1 MGTLAWTGVSRERT
15 MALREVGVR
24 KRLTAGVAALA
35 LAAAFGAAHAE
46 PEAGAVR
53 MSQVG
58 FETQGPKTAT
68 VEDRATRP
76 LPWRVVDP
84 AGATVAQGTSKV
96 FGQDAASG
104 QVVHTV
110 DFQSL
115 QTDGDGYRLI
125 VGSHESRPFAIQQ
138 HPHARLKYDALA
150 YFYQN
155 RAGVP
160 ILAAHVARPDLAR
173 AAGHPREV
181 AGCFSGADQAGVV
194 WPGCDYT
201 LDVTGGWYD
210 AGDHGKYV
218 VNGGISVWMLLNAYE
233 RAMARKGPGADAFA
247 DGKVSIPEAGN
258 GVNDL
263 LDEARYEIEFLLKM
277 QIPDG
282 VKLRVPVGVQTPG

>member
-1 MGTLAWTGVSRERT
+1 M
-15 MALREVGVR
+15 
-24 KRLTAGVAALA
+24 
-35 LAAAFGAAHAE
+35 
-46 PEAGAVR
+46 
-53 MSQVG
+53 
-58 FETQGPKTAT
+58 
-68 VEDRATRP
+68 
-76 LPWRVVDP
+76 
-84 AGATVAQGTSKV
+84 
-96 FGQDAASG
+96 
-104 QVVHTV
+104 
-110 DFQSL
+110 
-115 QTDGDGYRLI
+115 
-125 VGSHESRPFAIQQ
+125 
-138 HPHARLKYDALA
+138 
-150 YFYQN
+150 
-155 RAGVP
+155 P

-173 AAGHPREV
+173 AAGHPHET
-181 AGCFSGADQAGVV
+181 ATCFSGADAAGVV

>member
-1 MGTLAWTGVSRERT
+1 MHTGD
-15 MALREVGVR
+15 
-24 KRLTAGVAALA
+24 
-35 LAAAFGAAHAE
+35 F
-46 PEAGAVR
+46 
-53 MSQVG
+53 
-58 FETQGPKTAT
+58 
-68 VEDRATRP
+68 
-76 LPWRVVDP
+76 
-84 AGATVAQGTSKV
+84 
-96 FGQDAASG
+96 
-104 QVVHTV
+104 HT
-110 DFQSL
+110 L
-115 QTDGDGYRLI
+115 QTDGEGYRLI
-125 VGSHESRPFAIQQ
+125 VGSHESRPFTIQQ

-173 AAGHPREV
+173 AAGHPHET
-181 AGCFSGADQAGVV
+181 ATCFSGADAAGVV